1 VHIYTFSA
9 PARSSSASSFSIS
22 QVLFVCFEVFVLTA
36 LDSNNFPRRYLKVM
50 ILTKLVVNKEQMRK
64 KMQMR
69 MRMRMKER
77 YLLKWYCLE
86 INGIVVLGFVFCAQL
101 LLVFLQFLL
110 KPKVAVVFPMMMVEC
125 LMGW

>member
-1 VHIYTFSA
+1 
-9 PARSSSASSFSIS
+9 
-22 QVLFVCFEVFVLTA
+22 VFVLTA

-69 MRMRMKER
+69 MRMMMKER
-77 YLLKWYCLE
+77 YLLKWYYLE
-86 INGIVVLGFVFCAQL
+86 INGIMVLGFVFCAQL